1 MSYISILSKNTL
13 IIQVFTRTFNILST
27 MMENKNKGVTN
38 ISVFYLRSRSQIIVF
53 IFIFRYST

>member
-1 MSYISILSKNTL
+1 MSYISILPKNTL

-53 IFIFRYST
+53 IFIFRYSI